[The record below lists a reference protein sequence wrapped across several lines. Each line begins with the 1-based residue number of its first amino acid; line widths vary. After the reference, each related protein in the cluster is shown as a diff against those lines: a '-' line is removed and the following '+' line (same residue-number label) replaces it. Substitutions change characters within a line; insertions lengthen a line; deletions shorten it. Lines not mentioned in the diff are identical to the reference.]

1 VLSCPLVGHVGLPPL
16 ILFRNA
22 LGFTAER
29 EEQLKQL
36 AKTPD
41 IYERLSKALG
51 KDCSYCV
58 CARVCV
64 CACECV
70 CARVCVCACAC
81 VYRIVEKVCQ
91 RDCGQNQQ
99 CVYMYVRMCVCMHAC
114 VYVSSGC
121 VQSVCE

>member
-1 VLSCPLVGHVGLPPL
+1 MGHVGLPPL

-70 CARVCVCACAC
+70 CARVCVCVCVCVRVC
-81 VYRIVEKVCQ
+81 VYARVCVLIYYN
-91 RDCGQNQQ
+91 C
-99 CVYMYVRMCVCMHAC
+99 CA
-114 VYVSSGC
+114 GC
-121 VQSVCE
+121 STKHL

>member
-1 VLSCPLVGHVGLPPL
+1 MAHVGLPPL

-58 CARVCV
+58 CVCV
-64 CACECV
+64 CACMCTCV
-70 CARVCVCACAC
+70 CVCVCACMCTC
-81 VYRIVEKVCQ
+81 V
-91 RDCGQNQQ
+91 
-99 CVYMYVRMCVCMHAC
+99 CVCMY
-114 VYVSSGC
+114 VYVC
-121 VQSVCE
+121 VRVC

>member
-1 VLSCPLVGHVGLPPL
+1 MGHVGLPLL

-64 CACECV
+64 CVRASV
-70 CARVCVCACAC
+70 CARVCVCVRVCVRACVCVCAC
-81 VYRIVEKVCQ
+81 VRADIL
-91 RDCGQNQQ
+91 
-99 CVYMYVRMCVCMHAC
+99 
-114 VYVSSGC
+114 
-121 VQSVCE
+121 

>member
-1 VLSCPLVGHVGLPPL
+1 MAHVGLPPS

-51 KDCSYCV
+51 KDCTC
-58 CARVCV
+58 VCV
-64 CACECV
+64 C
-70 CARVCVCACAC
+70 VCVC
-81 VYRIVEKVCQ
+81 
-91 RDCGQNQQ
+91 
-99 CVYMYVRMCVCMHAC
+99 MYVYVCVCVC
-114 VYVSSGC
+114 VYVYVC
-121 VQSVCE
+121 VCVRVRVHVC